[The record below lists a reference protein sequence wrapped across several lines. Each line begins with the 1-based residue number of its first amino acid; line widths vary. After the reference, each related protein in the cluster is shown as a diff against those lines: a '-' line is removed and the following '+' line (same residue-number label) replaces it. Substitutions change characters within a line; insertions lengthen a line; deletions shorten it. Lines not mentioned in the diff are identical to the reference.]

1 MPRAFDRTRWRAA
14 LLAVALMLAAACA
27 ADESGRPDTTG
38 RPAET
43 SEGGGA
49 TATVE
54 GLERLT
60 GPVDVA
66 TDLEVPWDIAFLPD
80 GAALVTERDSARIV
94 RVTPGGEVTE
104 VGTVDAAAPRGEG
117 GLLGLAVHP
126 DYPSEPVIYVYVTA
140 SADNRILRMSYTEDS
155 GLGDAEVVLDGIP
168 KAAVHNGGRIAFGPD
183 GLLYAS
189 TGDAAEQSTA
199 QDTASLGGKILRMT
213 PDGQAPDD
221 NPFGNLVYSY
231 GHRNVQGL
239 AWDDNQRLFA
249 TEFGQDDY
257 DEINVIEPGGNYGWP
272 EVEGIGG
279 DDRFTEPVVVW
290 RPAEASPSGAA
301 IAGGALWVAA
311 LRGERLWKVPLL
323 TGDADDPVGEPEAL
337 YVERYGRLRS
347 VTTAP
352 GGTELWVGTS
362 NRDGRGSPVSG
373 DDRVLRVPADA

>member
-1 MPRAFDRTRWRAA
+1 MRCAFDRTRSRAA
-14 LLAVALMLAAACA
+14 VMAVALMLAAACA
-27 ADESGRPDTTG
+27 DGESGRPDDTG

-43 SEGGGA
+43 SDGGGP
-49 TATVE
+49 TAT
-54 GLERLT
+54 LEEREKLT
-60 GPVDVA
+60 EPVDVA

-94 RVTPGGEVTE
+94 RVEPGGEVTE

-126 DYPSEPVIYVYVTA
+126 HYPADPAIYVYVTA
-140 SADNRILRMSYTEDS
+140 ADDNRILRMSYAADS
-155 GLGDAEVVLDGIP
+155 GLGEPEVVLDGIP

-189 TGDAAEQSTA
+189 TGDATEGSTA
-199 QDTASLGGKILRMT
+199 QDTGSLGGKILRMT
-213 PDGQAPDD
+213 PDGKAPDD

-239 AWDDNQRLFA
+239 AWDDEGRLFA
-249 TEFGQDDY
+249 TEFGQDTY
-257 DEINVIEPGGNYGWP
+257 DEINVIEPGDNYGWP

-279 DDRFTEPVVVW
+279 DDRYTEPVVVW
-290 RPAEASPSGAA
+290 RPAEASPSGGA

-311 LRGERLWKVPLL
+311 LRGERLWKVPL
-323 TGDADDPVGEPEAL
+323 TGDADDPVGDPEAL

-362 NRDGRGSPVSG
+362 NRDGRGSPASG
-373 DDRVLRVPADA
+373 DDRILRVPTDA